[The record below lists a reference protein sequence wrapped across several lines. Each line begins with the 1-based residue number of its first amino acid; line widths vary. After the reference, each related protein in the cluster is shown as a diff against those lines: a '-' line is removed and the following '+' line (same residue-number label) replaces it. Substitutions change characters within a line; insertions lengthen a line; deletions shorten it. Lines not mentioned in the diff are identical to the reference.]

1 MFPNMSALQ
10 WNECVAPKVQG
21 STNLAEALPR
31 DIDFL
36 LLLSSS
42 SAIIGNRGQANYS
55 AANMYMDTLAE
66 HLVQNGFPAMSLNL
80 GSVFSAGWLADN
92 KDSKLSGALSH
103 LTTSEE
109 ELLSLIEYH
118 VDPRWKA
125 AKSIATCHTVAGLR
139 DATYFSRRGVQ
150 LPEFFQYPLFTHLRT
165 VPSDIQIIGP
175 EQGSGPSIKE
185 QLQSSDA
192 AVDKDK
198 IINQMVQAIAQKLS
212 ATMSIP
218 MEDIESS
225 RPITSY
231 GVDSLVTMD
240 FKGWIANTFG
250 AKVST
255 LDLVNGNSIMD
266 LSQKIA
272 NGSRLIAE

>member
-10 WNECVAPKVQG
+10 WQECVSPKVQG

-31 DIDFL
+31 DVDFL

-55 AANMYMDTLAE
+55 AANMYMDALAE
-66 HLVQNGFPAMSLNL
+66 HLVQKGFPAMSLNL
-80 GSVFSAGWLADN
+80 GSVLSAGWLADN

-125 AKSIATCHTVAGLR
+125 AQSVATCHTVAGLR
-139 DATYFSRRGVQ
+139 DAAYFFKRGVQ
-150 LPEFFQYPLFTHLRT
+150 LPEFFQYPLFTHLRD
-165 VPSDIQIIGP
+165 VPSDFQIS
-175 EQGSGPSIKE
+175 GSKDDAGPSIKE

-192 AVDKDK
+192 SIDTEKVIK
-198 IINQMVQAIAQKLS
+198 QMVQAIAQKLS
-212 ATMSIP
+212 AMMSIP
-218 MEDIESS
+218 LEDIDPS

-240 FKGWIANTFG
+240 FKGWISNSLG

-255 LDLVNGNSIMD
+255 LDLVNGNSIAD

-272 NGSRLIAE
+272 KISGLA